1 MTASRTARTAMMF
14 MKPFEARLV
23 ESRVFFDGHR
33 WWVVTIFSDSERP
46 DQPIPAEYLKKP
58 AG

>member
-1 MTASRTARTAMMF
+1 MMF